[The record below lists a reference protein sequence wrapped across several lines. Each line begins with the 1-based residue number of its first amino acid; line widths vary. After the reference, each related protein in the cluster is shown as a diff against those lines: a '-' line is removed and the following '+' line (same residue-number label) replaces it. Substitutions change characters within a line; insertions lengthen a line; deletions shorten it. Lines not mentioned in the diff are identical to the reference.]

1 VTLGNTPEHSPALT
15 TRPRSVLRAAKRKL
29 SRTGK
34 AAVARR
40 PIVGPCVTPSDPDA
54 KQPVTRL
61 NRYLPNTR
69 EEEFAF
75 KWLLQFYSA
84 KAILLCM
91 YYVQKEKEFQQQ
103 LDRESR
109 GE

>member
-1 VTLGNTPEHSPALT
+1 M
-15 TRPRSVLRAAKRKL
+15 
-29 SRTGK
+29 
-34 AAVARR
+34 
-40 PIVGPCVTPSDPDA
+40 TPSDPDA
-54 KQPVTRL
+54 NQPVTRL

-69 EEEFAF
+69 EEELAF

-84 KAILLCM
+84 KAILLCW

-103 LDRESR
+103 IDRESR